1 MKKFAKLL
9 LSSCVL
15 LSLSGCTAGDLI
27 ASYTSSQS
35 DSSTAQEA
43 SDTPKQRVYMDEV
56 KGTLQDFTGATLTMA
71 SQEQTYVF
79 DVSEATLECEDG
91 MITGDEI
98 SVIYEGQLSND
109 DTSTVKALKVVD
121 DFHKKNQLEDRKAYG
136 EVQSLTPNTIT
147 IKNKKGK
154 TATYPITGTEQ
165 YYQNGI
171 HAGVWIY
178 IHFKGKFASNQDGQG
193 SSLNA
198 SHLKVLSISD
208 IDPLTLPD
216 PTPTPDPTEESADE
230 SGKEQQLHAVVQN
243 ISSNIL
249 TIQPTGADTSQSSL
263 NIDLSQIPSY
273 FKGGTAPGSYVT
285 ITYTGQ
291 FQGNSLDG
299 VTVTTVTS
307 DDPDSL
313 GSRELTSTVSGTI
326 IGHTANTVT
335 LQTGDGATITC
346 FTEGAKDISTSNME
360 SGAGICITFD
370 PTKSKNSNIYTSIKI
385 QDA

>member
-1 MKKFAKLL
+1 MKKFTKLL
-9 LSSCVL
+9 LGSLVL
-15 LSLSGCTAGDLI
+15 FSLSGCTVGDMI
-27 ASYTSSQS
+27 TSYTSTSDQS
-35 DSSTAQEA
+35 EA
-43 SDTPKQRVYMDEV
+43 TLQNTSETPKQRVYMDEI
-56 KGTLQDFTGATLTMA
+56 KGTLKDFTGATLTME

-79 DVSEATLECEDG
+79 DLSEATLECEDG

-98 SVIYEGQLSND
+98 SVIYEGQLSNK

-121 DFHKKNQLEDRKAYG
+121 DFHKKNQLEVRKAYG
-136 EVQSLTPNTIT
+136 EVQSLTSNTIT

-171 HAGVWIY
+171 RTGVWVY
-178 IHFKGKFASNQDGQG
+178 IHFKGKFASSQDAQS

-216 PTPTPDPTEESADE
+216 DDSA
-230 SGKEQQLHAVVQN
+230 KEQQIHAEIQN
-243 ISSNIL
+243 ISLNTL
-249 TIQPTGADTSQSSL
+249 TVLPSSSDSAID
-263 NIDLSQIPSY
+263 IDLSQISSY

-299 VTVTTVTS
+299 VTVTAVTG

-346 FTEGAKDISTSNME
+346 FTEGAKDTSTSNME